1 LVPPNAQVKAWA
13 DSRSLQVVGVYHAN
27 ERLDDKE
34 FGPGP
39 RKIADKLQQQCS
51 PTACGLLV
59 CSNQLLLSSAL
70 LCLVRWI
77 SCIQLASSALQVD
90 NQRLGSFL
98 RGDDKSFVEVRATC

>member
-1 LVPPNAQVKAWA
+1 MKAWA

-59 CSNQLLLSSAL
+59 QPYAASALLFSPL
-70 LCLVRWI
+70 LCLVQ
-77 SCIQLASSALQVD
+77 STVCIRSPSSGLQVD

-98 RGDDKSFVEVRATC
+98 RGEDKSFFEVGAI

>member
-1 LVPPNAQVKAWA
+1 MTTTTTLVPPNAQVKAWA

-59 CSNQLLLSSAL
+59 CAVCSN
-70 LCLVRWI
+70 
-77 SCIQLASSALQVD
+77 
-90 NQRLGSFL
+90 
-98 RGDDKSFVEVRATC
+98 